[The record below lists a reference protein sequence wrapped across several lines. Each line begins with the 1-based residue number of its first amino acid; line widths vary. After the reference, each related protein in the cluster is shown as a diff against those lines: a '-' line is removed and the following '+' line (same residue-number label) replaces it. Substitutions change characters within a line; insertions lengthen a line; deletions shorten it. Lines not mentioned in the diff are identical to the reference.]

1 MPTALGACLACWL
14 LAVTAPCAS
23 PRCPA
28 ALMVSWCLLATQD
41 DVDTAFQS
49 SKRQRVQ
56 MHESQWLAELERLEK
71 AKEKAEGGG
80 TGGGLFGG
88 GRLKNVIDTVIGGW
102 GVCVL

>member
-1 MPTALGACLACWL
+1 
-14 LAVTAPCAS
+14 
-23 PRCPA
+23 
-28 ALMVSWCLLATQD
+28 MVSWCLLATQD

-56 MHESQWLAELERLEK
+56 MHEAQWLAELERLEK